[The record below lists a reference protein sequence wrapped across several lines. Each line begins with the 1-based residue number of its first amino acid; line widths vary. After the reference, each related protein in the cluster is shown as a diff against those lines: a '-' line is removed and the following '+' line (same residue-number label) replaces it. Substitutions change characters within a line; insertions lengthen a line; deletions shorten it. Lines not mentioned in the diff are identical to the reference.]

1 MEGQVAAAVYR
12 TVVRYK
18 AIEGRNSP
26 SFRFSCFLNV
36 TSLTIDQYCETI
48 ALSIPCGSK
57 RLEQVSAQQ
66 WSLGKC

>member
-36 TSLTIDQYCETI
+36 TSLTIDQ
-48 ALSIPCGSK
+48 
-57 RLEQVSAQQ
+57 
-66 WSLGKC
+66 